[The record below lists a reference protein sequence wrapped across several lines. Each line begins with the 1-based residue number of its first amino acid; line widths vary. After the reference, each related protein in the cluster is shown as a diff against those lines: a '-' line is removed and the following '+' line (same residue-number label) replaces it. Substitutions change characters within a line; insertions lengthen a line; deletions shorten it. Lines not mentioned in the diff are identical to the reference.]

1 MAVAV
6 DESPLAASET
16 NDNLPL
22 FATLG
27 LLWIVAAVSALDRV
41 AMSVAVVSMSSEFGF
56 TETMKGSISSLFSV
70 GYGLGILPA
79 GIILSYLSPRYVL
92 AFGLTLWSVATI
104 LTPSSADLLA
114 YDIVIPILI
123 IRAFVGIG
131 ESMVVPTFHRLL
143 AVWTNSEQKSSG
155 KTSLT
160 RERCCDTLAC
170 FLSYVQ
176 FVPVALAF
184 VFSGFHAGTI
194 CAYLLSPIIM
204 DSLGGWRSLFF
215 TYGWLGLLLLG
226 PWLLLAKD
234 APASQTSLAT
244 SVPTYSGAPQVLP
257 VEGPLENFRN
267 APWKD
272 FASSKGAWG
281 MLLAHS
287 ARNWGLYTMLAWLPT
302 FYSEQYD
309 MGVRD
314 SAWLSVMPSV
324 AGAAGGFLA
333 GALADNIL
341 RSMRNK
347 TDASVTTVRKVFQS
361 IGLLGP
367 AAVLASMALN
377 IPEEAWVAQLFF
389 MAAVGLQSFN
399 AGGFEAANQDLA
411 GPKWT
416 GMLYSVTSLPA
427 VMRKLSYMHIPTPS
441 AMRINALSSVPQ
453 WERSGCMRLASSWI
467 KSRMTSVSYT

>member
-1 MAVAV
+1 LVCV
-6 DESPLAASET
+6 LT
-16 NDNLPL
+16 N
-22 FATLG
+22 
-27 LLWIVAAVSALDRV
+27 
-41 AMSVAVVSMSSEFGF
+41 
-56 TETMKGSISSLFSV
+56 
-70 GYGLGILPA
+70 
-79 GIILSYLSPRYVL
+79 
-92 AFGLTLWSVATI
+92 
-104 LTPSSADLLA
+104 
-114 YDIVIPILI
+114 
-123 IRAFVGIG
+123 
-131 ESMVVPTFHRLL
+131 
-143 AVWTNSEQKSSG
+143 
-155 KTSLT
+155 
-160 RERCCDTLAC
+160 
-170 FLSYVQ
+170 VQ
-176 FVPVALAF
+176 FVGAALAF
-184 VFSGFHAGTI
+184 VFSGFQAGTI

-234 APASQTSLAT
+234 GPVSQTSLAA
-244 SVPTYSGAPQVLP
+244 SAPTYSDVPQELP

-333 GALADNIL
+333 GASADSIL
-341 RSMRNK
+341 RSMQNK
-347 TDASVTTVRKVFQS
+347 TDESVTTLRKVFQS

-427 VMRKLSYMHIPTPS
+427 VMCKLPYKQIPAS
-441 AMRINALSSVPQ
+441 IAMRINARSCLPQ
-453 WERSGCMRLASSWI
+453 SERSGCMPRASSWI
-467 KSRMTSVSYT
+467 KRTMTSASCT